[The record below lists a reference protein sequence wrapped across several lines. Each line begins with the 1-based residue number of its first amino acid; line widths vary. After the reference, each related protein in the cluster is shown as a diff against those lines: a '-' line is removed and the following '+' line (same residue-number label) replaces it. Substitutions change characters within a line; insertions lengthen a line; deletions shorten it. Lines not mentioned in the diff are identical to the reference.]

1 AASEPCATCSS
12 HGLLEEVGHALLC
25 PLAIA
30 WSYTHV
36 PTARS
41 RIPMPKGAKMIGRRR
56 FTVVIRSSMSAG
68 RELLRRPCQRG
79 KQRQK
84 RRKRSATGVE
94 GKFYMDVLV
103 TSTRSA
109 LRTPSGI

>member
-1 AASEPCATCSS
+1 RTQAHPDVRPAMRSTAASEPCATCSS

-41 RIPMPKGAKMIGRRR
+41 RIPMPKGAKMIGRPR
-56 FTVVIRSSMSAG
+56 FTVVIRSLMSAG
-68 RELLRRPCQRG
+68 G
-79 KQRQK
+79 KLIAK
-84 RRKRSATGVE
+84 AVPARKPASEEA
-94 GKFYMDVLV
+94 
-103 TSTRSA
+103 
-109 LRTPSGI
+109 